1 MSPSDLIGGAGGILI
16 AAPAV
21 KDQIYRFNRVA
32 QERKADHSPWP
43 GLRRAAGRAWE
54 RRRNDYDGLDSF
66 LTMVGA
72 LAITLSF
79 VLKLFDA

>member
-1 MSPSDLIGGAGGILI
+1 MSPSDLIGGLGGIFI

-21 KDQIYRFNRVA
+21 KDQIYRFYRDA
-32 QERKADHSPWP
+32 EDRKAKSSPWP
-43 GLRRAAGRAWE
+43 GLRQAAGRAWE

-66 LTMVGA
+66 MTMIGA